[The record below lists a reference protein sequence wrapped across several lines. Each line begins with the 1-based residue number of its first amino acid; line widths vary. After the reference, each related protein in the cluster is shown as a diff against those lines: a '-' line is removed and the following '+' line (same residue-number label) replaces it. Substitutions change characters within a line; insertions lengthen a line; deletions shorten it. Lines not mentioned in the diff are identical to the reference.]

1 MTDVRTIRLAGE
13 LAEQFGH
20 THRLAVSSVGE
31 AVVAI
36 EANRPGFRAA
46 LRDLLDRGWMFRVS
60 VAGRDIADGEVQ
72 LVSRGDILITPVVVG
87 ADGAVQA
94 VVGVAL
100 IAAGFMSF
108 GVTSAIGMAMIAGG
122 AGMVLGGILGMMV
135 KVPTV
140 AATDGSKGGKSSYVF
155 GGSQTTSEQGV
166 PVPVLCGEV
175 RTSGVVISAGIS
187 VEDM

>member
-31 AVVAI
+31 VVVAI
-36 EANRPGFRAA
+36 EANHPGFRAA

-87 ADGAVQA
+87 ANNEVMTVIGIALI
-94 VVGVAL
+94 VVGVVTGQPWL
-100 IAAGFMSF
+100 IAAG
-108 GVTSAIGMAMIAGG
+108 IGMT
-122 AGMVLGGILGMMV
+122 VGGILGMMV
-135 KVPTV
+135 KIPTLD
-140 AATDGSKGGKSSYVF
+140 ATDASKGGKSSWIF

-166 PVPVLCGEV
+166 PVPVLCGEP
-175 RTSGVVISAGIS
+175 RTSGIVISAGID

>member
-1 MTDVRTIRLAGE
+1 MTNVRTIRLAGE
-13 LAEQFGH
+13 LAERFGH
-20 THRLAVSSVGE
+20 THQLAVSSVGE

-36 EANRPGFRAA
+36 EANHPGFRAA

-87 ADGAVQA
+87 ANSMVMA
-94 VVGVAL
+94 VVGVVLIAVGAVTYQPWL
-100 IAAGFMSF
+100 IAAG
-108 GVTSAIGMAMIAGG
+108 IGMT
-122 AGMVLGGILGMMV
+122 VGGILGMMV
-135 KVPTV
+135 KIPTLD
-140 AATDGSKGGKSSYVF
+140 ATDASKGGKSSYVF

-166 PVPVLCGEV
+166 PVPVGCGV
-175 RTSGVVISAGIS
+175 ARTQGIVISAGID